1 MFIIEAWHLTFLT
14 LNTDNLESDIRE
26 KLVLFEDKILRVMEM
41 ILVFC
46 NLSVDLFH

>member
-1 MFIIEAWHLTFLT
+1 MT
-14 LNTDNLESDIRE
+14 LNTDNLESYIRE

-46 NLSVDLFH
+46 NLCVDLFH